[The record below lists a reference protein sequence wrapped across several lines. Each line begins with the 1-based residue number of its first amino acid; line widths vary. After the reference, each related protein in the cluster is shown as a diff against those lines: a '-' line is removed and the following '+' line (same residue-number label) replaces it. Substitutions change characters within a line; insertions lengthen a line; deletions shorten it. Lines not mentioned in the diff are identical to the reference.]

1 MCSIYAMFI
10 LLGVL
15 PGNNKNN
22 PVSQSVTFTSGIKRD
37 VYSSE
42 VSKVMILSRLF

>member
-1 MCSIYAMFI
+1 MFV

-22 PVSQSVTFTSGIKRD
+22 PVSQSVTFTTGIKRD
-37 VYSSE
+37 VHSNE
-42 VSKVMILSRLF
+42 VSKVMMILSRLF